1 MATSPDQLYAGVL
14 LDLAGAAEAVDAVN
28 GEVARVEALFD
39 ATPGLD
45 RFLANPVQPVEAK
58 EKVVAE
64 MVEGLG
70 LSDLMRRFLGVV
82 LKNRRLQLFPA
93 IADAFRRAYDA
104 RRGVE
109 RVALESARPLAEG
122 EVAEVARRL
131 GGRLD
136 KDVEVEV
143 EVRPGLIGG
152 MVVHVGSE
160 EIDGSVR
167 GRLKGLRAHLL
178 AE

>member
-1 MATSPDQLYAGVL
+1 MATEPEQLYAGVL
-14 LDLAGAAEAVDAVN
+14 LDLAVEAEALEAVAE
-28 GEVARVEALFD
+28 EVARLDALF
-39 ATPGLD
+39 ASTPGLS
-45 RFLANPVQPVEAK
+45 RFFANPVQSVEAK

-64 MVEGLG
+64 MVEGLS

-82 LKNRRLQLFPA
+82 LHNRRLQLFPG
-93 IADAFRRAYDA
+93 IARAFRQAHDA
-104 RRGVE
+104 QRGVE
-109 RVALESARPLAEG
+109 RVDVTTARALDESQVEM
-122 EVAEVARRL
+122 VAARL
-131 GGRLD
+131 GERLG
-136 KDVEVEV
+136 KAVEVEV
-143 EVRPGLIGG
+143 EVAPQLIGG